1 VNYRAGVSIWVMKKG
16 GPQDWHE
23 RRLGR
28 IVLRTH
34 RTTADLDD
42 VFPNPNQ
49 LRVNAKEDPEFQRQI
64 EANEGVSEPLL
75 LEPHPEHPAKF
86 RIIDGH
92 RRWINSAVLV
102 NIQRKGQHRRF
113 PAEIT
118 ERTLSDDERLRVWI
132 YLQKQRKEWDQ
143 EREAVA
149 YRLVELV
156 GRATAAN
163 ILDITVR
170 EVDKL
175 IDIYSLSEK
184 LHILHEPAASITWAR
199 EIKNLSRKIVNQT
212 VLDTIILKIN
222 GQEVTNSKDVRK
234 LRAVLRNPVAR
245 EEFLSKG
252 GTIQG
257 AIEKLEPAEANDQR
271 GLAGDIAAL
280 IESIK
285 RHPWTTLAELKGDQ
299 TLIRRIEE
307 AEKLLKQLKKALSR

>member
-1 VNYRAGVSIWVMKKG
+1 VKYRAGVSDHVMKEG

-28 IVLRTH
+28 IVLRTY
-34 RTTADLDD
+34 RTTVDLDD
-42 VFPNPNQ
+42 VVPNPNQ
-49 LRVNAKEDPEFQRQI
+49 PRVNAKEDPEFQRQI

-102 NIQRKGQHRRF
+102 NIQKKEQYRRF

-132 YLQKQRKEWDQ
+132 YIQKQRKEWDQ

-149 YRLVELV
+149 TRLVDLV

-170 EVDKL
+170 DLDKL
-175 IDIYSLSEK
+175 IDIYELSSK
-184 LHILHEPAASITWAR
+184 LHNLLEPGASITWAR
-199 EIKNLSRKIVNQT
+199 EIKNLSKKIVNQT
-212 VLDTIILKIN
+212 VLDKIILKIN
-222 GQEVTNSKDVRK
+222 NQEITNSKDVRK

-245 EEFLSKG
+245 GEFLSEG
-252 GTIQG
+252 GTIQS
-257 AIEKLEPAEANDQR
+257 AIEKLEPADGNDER

-280 IESIK
+280 VESIK
-285 RHPWTTLAELKGDQ
+285 RYPWTTLAELKGDQ
-299 TLIRRIEE
+299 TIIRRIEE
-307 AEKLLKQLKKALSR
+307 AEKLLKQLKKTLSK